1 MLVLRLTRHPLE
13 EGQEAALRQ
22 AAAYLTGCPP
32 EAVSIVQVNETVQDA
47 QQVLALV
54 EGTGA
59 QVLEAVLPLGLLA
72 QVVGPLRERGVP
84 VIRAVMAREV
94 TPSGEATF
102 TFLGYEVIER
112 IEVVAHPIT
121 GQGP

>member
-1 MLVLRLTRHPLE
+1 MKVLRITRHPLAP
-13 EGQEAALRQ
+13 GQGEALRQ
-22 AAAYLTGCPP
+22 AAWALLGC
-32 EAVSIVQVNETVQDA
+32 EDIEVQEHRETVQDA
-47 QQVLALV
+47 QEVLRLV
-54 EGTGA
+54 EEAGA
-59 QVLEAVLPLGLLA
+59 SLLEAVLPIGLLA

-112 IEVVAHPIT
+112 IEAVAHPIT